1 MKNTIFEIAKQ
12 SIETAKQSIETAIRN
27 AELAILNPYGYDG
40 IELNTRPNDL
50 FSVMAEIEPHTFKT
64 VVKVRTHTW
73 EGLQMLVEG
82 ENEWRTL
89 DVTDYY
95 FLLDEVESA
104 IRAMGDE

>member
-1 MKNTIFEIAKQ
+1 MKNTILEM
-12 SIETAKQSIETAIRN
+12 AKQSIETAIRN
-27 AELAILNPYGYDG
+27 AELALHAILNPYGNFG
-40 IELNTRPNDL
+40 IELNTRPDDL
-50 FSVMAEIEPHTFKT
+50 YSVMGEVKPNTFKKVLKVRSHTF
-64 VVKVRTHTW
+64 

-89 DVTDYY
+89 DVTDYK

>member
-1 MKNTIFEIAKQ
+1 MKNIIFDIAKQ
-12 SIETAKQSIETAIRN
+12 SLETAIRN
-27 AELAILNPYGYDG
+27 AELALHAILNPYGNFG
-40 IELNTRPNDL
+40 IELNTRPDDL
-50 FSVMAEIEPHTFKT
+50 FSVMGEVKANVFKKVLKVRSHTF
-64 VVKVRTHTW
+64 

-89 DVTDYY
+89 DVTDYK

>member
-1 MKNTIFEIAKQ
+1 MKNTIFEITKQ
-12 SIETAKQSIETAIRN
+12 SIESAIYN
-27 AELAILNPYGYDG
+27 AELALHAVLNPYGNFG
-40 IELNTRPNDL
+40 IELNTRPDNL
-50 FSVMAEIEPHTFKT
+50 FSVMGEVKANVFKK
-64 VVKVRTHTW
+64 VLKVRSHAF

-89 DVTDYY
+89 DVTDYK

>member
-1 MKNTIFEIAKQ
+1 MKNTIFDI
-12 SIETAKQSIETAIRN
+12 AKQSIETAIRN
-27 AELAILNPYGYDG
+27 AELALHAILKPYGIFG
-40 IELNTRPNDL
+40 IELNTRPNDMY
-50 FSVMAEIEPHTFKT
+50 FVMAETEPNVFKR

-89 DVTDYY
+89 DVTDYK

>member
-1 MKNTIFEIAKQ
+1 MKNTIFDIAKL
-12 SIETAKQSIETAIRN
+12 SIETAIRN
-27 AELAILNPYGYDG
+27 AELALHAILNPYGNFG
-40 IELNTRPNDL
+40 IELNTRPDDL
-50 FSVMAEIEPHTFKT
+50 YSVMGEVKANVFKKVIKVRSHTF
-64 VVKVRTHTW
+64 

-89 DVTDYY
+89 DVTDYK